1 MKKLLLIAFLGMNL
15 SATSCNYIDKLYK
28 RIGTIH
34 KRIMIIEHKA
44 VLAPLCDKLKVI
56 WIEILMIRR
65 ELLGVELDVILIDDK
80 INKQ

>member
-15 SATSCNYIDKLYK
+15 SATSCNYIDKLYR
-28 RIGTIH
+28 RIGAIH

-56 WIEILMIRR
+56 WIELLLLRKD
-65 ELLGVELDVILIDDK
+65 LLGVELDVILLDDTLK
-80 INKQ
+80 NR

>member
-44 VLAPLCDKLKVI
+44 VLTPLCDKLKVI
-56 WIEILMIRR
+56 WLEILLLRKD
-65 ELLGVELDVILIDDK
+65 LLGVELDVILLDDTLK
-80 INKQ
+80 NR